1 MFLISTSRS
10 HLDTLATYFF
20 LLSFVIVIFYV
31 VYYRYLS
38 PLAKIPGP
46 FTATLSRT
54 WLLWH
59 SWKGDMHR
67 TMIDLHKKHGKLI
80 RTGPNELSVADLA
93 AIKRIYGKGHHSL
106 GQHSSQMKP

>member
-1 MFLISTSRS
+1 
-10 HLDTLATYFF
+10 
-20 LLSFVIVIFYV
+20 
-31 VYYRYLS
+31 
-38 PLAKIPGP
+38 
-46 FTATLSRT
+46 
-54 WLLWH
+54 
-59 SWKGDMHR
+59 MHR